1 MVMTEV
7 AGEVAGHSP
16 SQRPIVRRDAEACCM
31 LHEVLSLQSDSE

>member
-16 SQRPIVRRDAEACCM
+16 SQKPIVRRDAEPESM
-31 LHEVLSLQSDSE
+31 LHVVLSLRSDSE